1 MIKVDW
7 FGQRLMSQYAQTKK
21 LITCKLT
28 DMQRLVSQYAKTKIN
43 NIQADWLEQMLV
55 SQYAICLQQFCSM
68 LYYPGQPEI

>member
-1 MIKVDW
+1 MQADWHAKV
-7 FGQRLMSQYAQTKK
+7 GE
-21 LITCKLT
+21 
-28 DMQRLVSQYAKTKIN
+28 YAKTKIN